1 MLKLYKWLNAN
12 IDKVCHFLVCTLIT
26 ILFSALILHT
36 TATATVLTAAICGF
50 IASVIWGLL
59 KEVLDDTYMGG
70 YIDVHDIIADLCGAV
85 FGTIIV
91 LLIL

>member
-1 MLKLYKWLNAN
+1 MIKLYKWLNAN
-12 IDKVCHFLVCTLIT
+12 IDKVCHFLVCTLIA

-36 TATATVLTAAICGF
+36 TPTATVLTAAICGF
-50 IASVIWGLL
+50 IASVICGLL
-59 KEVLDDTYMGG
+59 KEVFDTYMGG
-70 YIDVHDIIADLCGAV
+70 YIDVHDLNADLCGAV